1 MARRKLSNRTSLKAA
16 SLPDPTFRNPLHAVI
31 RFNSA
36 CVLAVDVDVDTEQNT
51 VSLVM
56 EDEINNTKKI
66 GACSLSEEE

>member
-1 MARRKLSNRTSLKAA
+1 MARRKLSNSTPVKAA
-16 SLPDPTFRNPLHAVI
+16 SLPDATFRNPLNAVI

-36 CVLAVDVDVDTEQNT
+36 CVLAVDVDTEQNT

-56 EDEINNTKKI
+56 EDEINNTKKT